1 MVITG
6 AVVTILLFLTALELN
21 AIGCACV
28 VRGGL
33 ARPR

>member
-6 AVVTILLFLTALELN
+6 AVITILLFLTALELS
-21 AIGCACV
+21 ATGCACA